1 MSVSSPAHGSL
12 IARLRIIDEAVNHD
26 LLVDRELTNLEHN
39 QRAQILR
46 SGLMI
51 GAFTSVEDFIRVRTG
66 DLLACVS
73 RSVVRF
79 ELLPDELK
87 RAATTEA
94 MRAAYEQAKMFK
106 RRGEDPLPMI
116 QQAAMEIASTGGGPL
131 SISKYGLGYSGNNLA
146 TDDVSGILACL
157 QIADVWREIDSIAGR
172 CGATSFSLKEAY
184 VNGHKLRNAAAHDP
198 AANIQPSDLQA
209 FCSQAFSIA
218 LGFDIL
224 GSRAARLLRLG
235 DSLIFNGRVRLA
247 STIKIRFLR
256 ERVRGYAEAR
266 EGARKAARITADLD
280 DAWKLALAAAAPG
293 GEPIVLCDKAGRP
306 IDWMITDV
314 P

>member
-1 MSVSSPAHGSL
+1 MSVSSPAHNSL
-12 IARLRIIDEAVNHD
+12 VARLRLIDEAVDHE
-26 LLVDRELTNLEHN
+26 LLVGRELTNLEHN
-39 QRAQILR
+39 QRAQMLR

-51 GAFTSVEDFIRVRTG
+51 AAFTSVEDFIRVRTG
-66 DLLACVS
+66 ELLACVS
-73 RSVVRF
+73 RTVVRF

-94 MRAAYEQAKMFK
+94 MRAAYEQAKLIK
-106 RRGEDPLPMI
+106 KRGEDPLPMI
-116 QQAAMEIASTGGGPL
+116 QQAATEIASTGGGPL
-131 SISKYGLGYSGNNLA
+131 LISKYGLGYAGSNLA
-146 TDDVSGILACL
+146 TDDVSGILGCL
-157 QIADVWREIDSIAGR
+157 QVADVWHEIDSIAGR
-172 CGATSFSLKEAY
+172 CGATSLSLKEAY

-209 FCSQAFSIA
+209 FCSQAFSIS

-235 DSLIFNGRVRLA
+235 DSLVLNGRVKLA
-247 STIKIRFLR
+247 STIGIRFLR
-256 ERVRGYAEAR
+256 ERPRGYAETR
-266 EGARKAARITADLD
+266 EGARKAARITVDLD
-280 DAWKLALAAAAPG
+280 DAWKLALATAAPG